1 MQDSGDRRLKV
12 KELPLYSTDYG
23 RKSVFVNLVHDKTDF
38 ERGITQVRQVAFDF
52 VDKFSETKER
62 VIRFYETGV
71 AHTQSTLDYVRS
83 ETNILPK
90 LTFIT
95 LSGLGGLLV
104 GFRRSKFRKFLY
116 SASFG
121 TGALALCYPNET
133 RIYSKNAY
141 DWTLNKTKSLYEQ
154 YTTKEESNRTSQVPK
169 IETPKIVNTNPKD
182 QVFNYTPANETASKE
197 AIIEGDKGQ
206 ASDEDSDMYTT
217 RG

>member
-1 MQDSGDRRLKV
+1 MQNSSDRRVKV
-12 KELPLYSTDYG
+12 KDLPLYSTDHGKTSIY
-23 RKSVFVNLVHDKTDF
+23 VNLVHDKTDF
-38 ERGITQVRQVAFDF
+38 ERGITQARQLAFDF
-52 VDKFSETKER
+52 IDKFSETKER

-71 AHTQSTLDYVRS
+71 AHTQTSLDYVRS

-116 SASFG
+116 STAFG

-133 RIYSKNAY
+133 KIYSKSAY
-141 DWTLNKTKSLYEQ
+141 EWTLNQSKSLYNQ
-154 YTTKEESNRTSQVPK
+154 YVTKEEPIVTKHEPKIEVPK
-169 IETPKIVNTNPKD
+169 IVSNNPKD
-182 QVFNYTPANETASKE
+182 QVFNYLPQDESISKE
-197 AIIEGDKGQ
+197 TSIEGDKGQ